1 MTRCH
6 QQSIKIGINE
16 TGSSILPNQ
25 NKKRNTSDMNEL
37 YAMLI
42 IKMKK

>member
-16 TGSSILPNQ
+16 TGLSTTPNQ